1 MWIAIAL
8 VACLAIFIVTQLTKL
23 HIPRAIEMAAGVV
36 IALYVW
42 ELSSGMLHRT
52 SFFHQQTM
60 AMVTGWVL
68 ALAAVKLRD
77 HK

>member
-23 HIPRAIEMAAGVV
+23 HIPRAIEMAAGVMV
-36 IALYVW
+36 ALYVW
-42 ELSSGMLHRT
+42 EVSSGMLHRAT
-52 SFFHQQTM
+52 FFHQQTM

-68 ALAAVKLRD
+68 AIAAVKLRD

>member
-1 MWIAIAL
+1 MWISMAL
-8 VACLAIFIVTQLTKL
+8 VVCLAIFVVVRLTKL
-23 HIPRAIEMAAGVV
+23 QIPRAVEIAAAIV

-42 ELSSGMLHRT
+42 EVTSGLLHRT